1 MAGPP
6 RKYDILIL
14 GATGYTGKLTTHFIA
29 QQLPGDLRWAIA
41 GRSKAK
47 LHDLAAELRVSHPDR
62 SQPTI
67 EIVDLERKE
76 QVEGVV
82 QQARVCISVVSYWT
96 VGTTVVDACV
106 RHRTDYIDT
115 SSGDI
120 PLIQFWINKYHETAK
135 ASGVAL
141 IHACGV
147 FAGPEDLLSW
157 AAARELKD
165 SFGESTKEVVLAV
178 KELTSDPSGGTFH
191 SILQGEA
198 DQLQIDQAQESR
210 DPWYL
215 SPIKGTT
222 VSPQTNMFH
231 LRKDPDLGLLSDS
244 TVGILTNRAIV
255 HRTWGLL
262 QGSRSEYGPNF
273 QYNEYQSVKSTLGG
287 LSELIKSSVIETLM
301 SSPLLLR
308 LLSLFM
314 PAPGSGPDVKQAEK
328 IPVKLQAMAKP
339 ENESSPKVFASF
351 SYPSGSYHTTALF
364 LGQAAASLLYTKSL
378 EGGLTGGC
386 LTPATLGP
394 DFLERIRSS
403 GATITLSSTRQ

>member
-1 MAGPP
+1 MARPP

-29 QQLPGDLRWAIA
+29 QQLPDDLQWAIA
-41 GRSKAK
+41 GRSEAK
-47 LHDLAAELRVSHPDR
+47 LHDLAAELRVKHPDR

-76 QVEGVV
+76 QVERVV

-106 RHRTDYIDT
+106 RHRTDCVDT
-115 SSGDI
+115 SGDI
-120 PLIQFWINKYHETAK
+120 PLIQSWIKKHHETAA

-157 AAARELKD
+157 AAVRELRD
-165 SFGESTKEVVLAV
+165 SFGESAKEVVLAV
-178 KELTSDPSGGTFH
+178 KELTSDPSGGTFE

-198 DQLQIDQAQESR
+198 DQLQIDQANESK

-222 VSPQTNMFH
+222 VSPQTNIFH

-262 QGSRSEYGPNF
+262 QGSTSGYGPNF
-273 QYNEYQSVKSTLGG
+273 QYNEYQSVNSTLGG
-287 LSELIKSSVIETLM
+287 ISELIKSSVIETLM
-301 SSPLLLR
+301 ASPLLLK
-308 LLSLFM
+308 LLGLFM
-314 PAPGSGPDVKQAEK
+314 PAPGSGPDVKQSEK

-339 ENESSPKVFASF
+339 ENESYPKVLASF

-364 LGQAAASLLYTKSL
+364 LGQAAASLLYTRSL
-378 EGGLTGGC
+378 EGGLRGGC

-403 GATITLSSTRQ
+403 GATITLSSTQR